1 MSINDPNFLKEVK
14 KKIDETDWDSVFKR
28 KREELAQGQLRVAN
42 KTYCNWLTSFLDDLK
57 QPYDDESYAYKTL
70 NCKRKLTEE
79 DDKNE
84 KDLSHFH
91 KFLHIVADI
100 QRVKE
105 YFDDRDGFPEY
116 EYVWKYQNRFFEWNT
131 IVGQGSITRISKIE
145 KPDFAYIDLDLYFQR
160 EEEGTPQKKFKP
172 SCWDSYDDDIDEDD
186 DDLSDKFFS

>member
-28 KREELAQGQLRVAN
+28 EREELAQGQLRVAN

-70 NCKRKLTEE
+70 KCKRELTEE

-160 EEEGTPQKKFKP
+160 EEEGNPQKKFKP
-172 SCWDSYDDDIDEDD
+172 SYWDSYDDDIDEDD